1 MTIFILSF
9 LVVLLAVLGMS
20 VGVFLGRRPLQGGCG
35 GNDRS
40 IGAGISCGA
49 CGVEGEDGNPLAMR
63 QERQTANHRVEQ
75 S

>member
-20 VGVFLGRRPLQGGCG
+20 VGALVGRRPLQGGCG
-35 GNDRS
+35 GKDSS
-40 IGAGISCGA
+40 IGAGIGCGA
-49 CGVEGEDGNPLAMR
+49 CGVEAEDGNPLAMK
-63 QERQTANHRVEQ
+63 QERQAAYQRFEQ